1 MQKTKFHWVEKIV
14 FGTEGPQPQPLLDND
29 EVKMVL
35 VGLEPKQRI
44 PAHPVP
50 SAVYYFIEGSGWMT
64 INNDRFE
71 VGPGVIVRT
80 PDGANRGVEAK
91 TRLVFLGTHGKGAS
105 VQAENHAD
113 SRSVDQ

>member
-1 MQKTKFHWVEKIV
+1 MQNTKFHWTDKIT

-35 VGLEPKQRI
+35 VGLEPKQQI

-50 SAVYYFIEGSGWMT
+50 PAVYYFIEGYGWMT
-64 INNDRFE
+64 INDDRFE

-80 PDGANRGVEAK
+80 PDGANRSIEAK
-91 TRLVFLGTHGKGAS
+91 TRLVFLGTHSKSAS
-105 VQAENHAD
+105 DHVENHAEL
-113 SRSVDQ
+113 RSADQ